1 VALLDVD
8 GLRAGYGGVEVVY
21 GIDFEVEQG
30 ETAVFLGLNGAAKTT
45 TMMCIAGLHRPS
57 GGTITFD
64 GEDITG
70 TDARKLVPKGITL
83 VPEGRRIFPAL
94 SVERNLQIGAW
105 TKRRD
110 SGFVSQRRDEVYGYF
125 PRLEERRGQLAG
137 TLSGGEQQMLAI
149 ARGLMSDPKLLMID
163 EASLGL
169 APVIVQ
175 NLLKIIRQVNESG
188 VTVLLVEQNI
198 SALDYADRA
207 FVMEK
212 GTIVLEAKGKQ
223 LQQKDK
229 LREAFLGAA

>member
-1 VALLDVD
+1 MALLEVE
-8 GLRAGYGGVEVVY
+8 GLRAGYAGVEVVY
-21 GIDFEVEQG
+21 GIDFSVEEG
-30 ETAVFLGLNGAAKTT
+30 ETATFLGLNGAAKTT
-45 TMMCIAGLHRPS
+45 TMMCIAGLHKPT
-57 GGTITFD
+57 GGSIRFD

-70 TDARKLVPKGITL
+70 LDARKCVAKGITL
-83 VPEGRRIFPAL
+83 SPEGRRIFPAL
-94 SVERNLQIGAW
+94 SVERNLQIGGW
-105 TKRRD
+105 SRRRE
-110 SGFVSQRRDEVYGYF
+110 SGFITQRREEVYGYF
-125 PRLEERRGQLAG
+125 PRLEERKGQLAG

-149 ARGLMSDPKLLMID
+149 ARALMAGPKLLLID

-175 NLLKIIRQVNESG
+175 SLLQIIRQVNESG

-198 SALDYADRA
+198 AALDYSDRA

-223 LQQKDK
+223 LQNKDK